1 MTRRSQLKGFFI
13 GLVVAI
19 AVPALAATFNLFS
32 PANGILKGNSSTY
45 VTTAATS
52 ADVVA
57 TFSGGAGCTGT
68 NLLAANGTCQAAAS
82 GTVTSV
88 GLTMPSG
95 LSVAGSPVTTSGTL
109 AVTTALN
116 GVVHA
121 NGSGFTAS
129 NVALGSEVSGTLPVA
144 NGGTGVATITGPI
157 RGNGTSPFT
166 AAAAADIYGLW
177 SGGCSGSNF
186 LRGDGVCASPGGGG
200 TVTSITAGTGLSASP
215 GNPITS
221 SGTLSLNLANA
232 NTWTGVQTFNAT
244 APMVVMGVA
253 EATLQSGQNFNVFG
267 SSGAFGV
274 FRQTTNDVESYFG
287 SDSAAGFSGTRSNHD
302 YRLYA
307 NNSPVVTVTAAGGVT
322 LPSATTAGGSLVC
335 RADGTNCPAAGAQLN
350 GTNTWTGSNNFT
362 GSGLQLFG
370 NNVLAYNA
378 SVATGTI
385 FANGSG
391 CSVSNPIGMSSSCT
405 RNGLG
410 NYTVAFTSGISAS
423 KCTGAISGTITPT
436 PTVFGFQNT
445 FSNLNVGA
453 QLANGSGAVDPAQ
466 FHVICIG

>member
-13 GLVVAI
+13 GLVVAV

-109 AVTTALN
+109 AVTTTLN
-116 GVVHA
+116 GVIHG

-177 SGGCSGSNF
+177 SGGCSGSTF

-200 TVTSITAGTGLSASP
+200 TVTSITAGTGIANTP
-215 GNPITS
+215 NPITS
-221 SGTLSLNLANA
+221 SGTVAIDTAVVPQLSAA
-232 NTWTGVQTFNAT
+232 NTFTNFQTINTTGSTGRWQ
-244 APMVVMGVA
+244 
-253 EATLQSGQNFNVFG
+253 LNV
-267 SSGAFGV
+267 
-274 FRQTTNDVESYFG
+274 
-287 SDSAAGFSGTRSNHD
+287 SGTRRGYMHVAQ
-302 YRLYA
+302 A
-307 NNSPVVTVTAAGGVT
+307 NNDFCQG
-322 LPSATTAGGSLVC
+322 TTALDLCLGWTTGKLVFTGNDGASSAATLTSAGVLDVASNVTIAGTSVC
-335 RADGTNCPAAGAQLN
+335 RSNGTNCPAAGAQLN
-350 GTNTWTGSNNFT
+350 GTNTWTANNNFT
-362 GSGLQLFG
+362 GGLQANG
-370 NNVLAYNA
+370 NSVLAYSS

-385 FANGSG
+385 FANAGG

-410 NYTVAFTSGISAS
+410 NYTVAFTTGISAS
-423 KCTGAISGTITPT
+423 KCTAALSGTTAPT
-436 PTVFGFQNT
+436 IIVFGFANT

-453 QLANGSGAVDPAQ
+453 QNSGGAVDPAQ